1 MRTQLMSQL
10 SSQPMTPQ
18 LFKKVAC
25 FTDIH
30 FGLKSNSGVHNK
42 DCEDFVD
49 WYIAKAKAEGC
60 DVGMFMG
67 DWHHNRNSLNI
78 TTMDYSLRALEK
90 LGKAFD
96 NFYFFPG
103 NHDLY
108 YKDKRDI
115 HSVEFGKYIP
125 GITVVHE
132 PTTIGNVTLCPW
144 LVGDEWR
151 SIGKKGGKYIFG
163 HFELPSFFMNAMVQ
177 MPDHGEIQL
186 DSFQNY
192 ELGFSGHFHKRQQRQ
207 NMIYIGNA
215 FPHNYA
221 DAWDDER
228 GMMVLEWDGTPEY
241 HTWPGQPTFRTTKL
255 SELIDRADEIILP
268 KQHLRVTLDIDIT
281 FEEASFIKEKFIADY
296 DIRELTLI
304 AEKKDIEINTNI
316 DIHAFESVDQIVSS
330 QIINIDSDQFDKNML
345 LSIYNN
351 L

>member
-1 MRTQLMSQL
+1 MTQ
-10 SSQPMTPQ
+10 QPIQQMTQ

-30 FGLKSNSGVHNK
+30 FGLKSNSSVHNQ

-49 WYIAKAKAEGC
+49 WYIAKAKEEGC
-60 DVGMFMG
+60 DVGIFMG

-96 NFYFFPG
+96 AFYFFPG

-125 GITVVHE
+125 GITVVHQ
-132 PTTIGNVTLCPW
+132 PTTIGDVTLCPW

-186 DSFQNY
+186 DSFKNY

-221 DAWDDER
+221 DTWDDER
-228 GMMVLEWDGTPEY
+228 GMMTLEWGSTPEY
-241 HTWPGQPTFRTTKL
+241 HTWPAQPTFRTIKL

-316 DIHAFESVDQIVSS
+316 DIQAFESVDQIVSS
-330 QIINIDSDQFDKNML
+330 QIISIDSDQFDKNTL
-345 LSIYNN
+345 LEIYNS